1 MPLPP
6 GNFLV
11 DAHEDIACHCQEQG
25 RDFAH
30 PFRPGGGPPN
40 DDGSPGIARV
50 PCMLTLPGLQAS
62 GMRLICAT
70 LFSPHTYPTGGRVP
84 EPERRYKQHAQWQMY
99 LDWVGQYPQELRL
112 IRTKRE
118 LAELAATG
126 PIEPLERPESSVQR
140 PASETAATSTATL
153 DPGPW
158 TLDSRRAAYPIGLIL
173 LMEGLELLDT
183 PNELQTWFERGVR
196 MAGIT
201 WNGHTRYGSGCFSDG
216 KGLTPLGLKLLQEY
230 ARLGMI
236 LDLAHLCDA
245 GIADVFQYYHGPL
258 CSTHSN
264 ARALCPHERN
274 LTDAQAREIAQR
286 GGVIGLNLLAHFI
299 QPGYRN
305 GDPQPPFEL
314 ALRHVEH
321 LAQLCGPA
329 HVGIGS
335 DLDGGLTP
343 DNTPL
348 GIDSDTDLPRLG
360 AGLAAHGWPAGEVQG
375 FNGANWWRF
384 FEQHLPD

>member
-25 RDFAH
+25 RDFVY
-30 PFRPGGGPPN
+30 PFRPGGGPPQA
-40 DDGSPGIARV
+40 DGSPGAARV
-50 PCMLTLPGLQAS
+50 PCMLTLPGLQAC

-70 LFSPHTYPTGGRVP
+70 LFSPHTYPAGGRVP
-84 EPERRYKQHAQWQMY
+84 EPERRWKQHAQWQMY
-99 LDWVGQYPQELRL
+99 QDWLTQYPQELRL
-112 IRTKRE
+112 VRTRRD
-118 LAELAATG
+118 LAGLAAAT
-126 PIEPLERPESSVQR
+126 PVQAL
-140 PASETAATSTATL
+140 PFDQPDAPSAGT
-153 DPGPW
+153 PGG
-158 TLDSRRAAYPIGLIL
+158 AYPIGLVL

-196 MAGIT
+196 LAGIT
-201 WNGHTRYGSGCFSDG
+201 WNGSNRYASGCFSDA
-216 KGLTPLGLKLLQEY
+216 KGLTPLGLRLLGEFE
-230 ARLGMI
+230 RLGMI

-245 GIADVFQYYHGPL
+245 GIADVFQRYHGPL

-264 ARALCPHERN
+264 ARAVCAHERN
-274 LTDAQAREIAQR
+274 LTDPQAQEVARR
-286 GGVIGLNLLAHFI
+286 GGVIGLNLLAHFV
-299 QPGYRN
+299 QPGYRT
-305 GDPQPPFEL
+305 GDPQPPLET

-321 LAQLCGPA
+321 LAALCGNE

-348 GIDSDTDLPRLG
+348 GIDRAEDLPRLG
-360 AGLAAHGWPAGEVQG
+360 QGLAARGWSSAAVQG
-375 FNGANWWRF
+375 FNGGNWWRF
-384 FEQHLPD
+384 LEQHLPA

>member
-25 RDFAH
+25 RDLAY
-30 PFRPGGGPPN
+30 PFEPGGGPPN
-40 DDGSPGIARV
+40 EDGSPGIARV

-62 GMRLICAT
+62 GMRLVCAT

-84 EPERRYKQHAQWQMY
+84 EPERRYKQHEQWQMY
-99 LDWVGQYPQELRL
+99 MDWLAQYPAELRL
-112 IRTKRE
+112 IRTRAD
-118 LAELAATG
+118 LAELAQAE
-126 PIEPLERPESSVQR
+126 PIPSLSAGCSVQR
-140 PASETAATSTATL
+140 AVPERAVPLSTLHPAPCTL
-153 DPGPW
+153 HDP
-158 TLDSRRAAYPIGLIL
+158 LAYPIGLIL

-201 WNGHTRYGSGCFSDG
+201 WNGHTRYASGCFSDG
-216 KGLTPLGLKLLQEY
+216 KGLTPLGLRLLQEY

-245 GIADVFQYYHGPL
+245 GIADVFAHYRGPL

-264 ARALCPHERN
+264 ARAVCPHERN
-274 LTDAQAREIAQR
+274 LTDPQAREIAAR
-286 GGVIGLNLLAHFI
+286 GGVIGLNLLAQFI

-305 GDPQPPFEL
+305 GDPQPAFEQ
-314 ALRHVEH
+314 ALRHVDH
-321 LAQLCGPA
+321 LAALCGKQ

-348 GIDSDTDLPRLG
+348 GIDRDADLPRLG
-360 AGLAAHGWPAGEVQG
+360 AGLAAHGWSASDVAG

-384 FEQHLPD
+384 FEQRLPA

>member
-25 RDFAH
+25 RDFAY
-30 PFRPGGGPPN
+30 PFVPGGGPAN
-40 DDGSPGIARV
+40 EDGSPGIARV

-84 EPERRYKQHAQWQMY
+84 EPERRYKQHEQWQMY
-99 LDWVGQYPQELRL
+99 QNWVAQYPAELRL
-112 IRTKRE
+112 VRCKGD
-118 LAELAATG
+118 LAALAAAA
-126 PIEPLERPESSVQR
+126 PITAMSEVRGPESGSTLG
-140 PASETAATSTATL
+140 PGTSDQL
-153 DPGPW
+153 
-158 TLDSRRAAYPIGLIL
+158 SRSLVEANPTYPIGLIL

-201 WNGHTRYGSGCFSDG
+201 WNGHTRYASGCFSDG
-216 KGLTPLGLKLLQEY
+216 KGLTPLGLRLLQEY
-230 ARLGMI
+230 SRLGMI

-245 GIADVFQYYHGPL
+245 GIADVFQHYQGPI

-264 ARALCPHERN
+264 ARAVCHHERN
-274 LTDAQAREIAQR
+274 LTDPQAQEIAR
-286 GGVIGLNLLAHFI
+286 RRGVIGLNLLAHFI

-305 GDPQPPFEL
+305 GDPQPPFEQ

-321 LAQLCGPA
+321 LADLCGKE

-343 DNTPL
+343 DNTPV
-348 GIDSDTDLPRLG
+348 GIDRDIDLPRLG
-360 AGLAAHGWPAGEVQG
+360 QGLAAHGWSAAEVAG

-384 FEQHLPD
+384 LEQHLPD